1 MSAYIATRRV
11 ATTTASSSAT
21 WIRNRNAVRHDAK
34 RQLGPISHIL
44 FLSGVVCLIGLL
56 ALTQS
61 AKVVKYDLNI
71 ATASTEIS
79 NLEAQRDAL
88 VVENAKITAA
98 AADERTN
105 TVASSMVE
113 ANRNAEYVSE

>member
-1 MSAYIATRRV
+1 MSAYIATRRLN
-11 ATTTASSSAT
+11 TTASSSAT
-21 WIRNRNAVRHDAK
+21 WVRNRNAVRHDAK

-44 FLSGVVCLIGLL
+44 FLASVVCLIGLL

-71 ATASTEIS
+71 ANASTEIS
-79 NLEAQRDAL
+79 NLEAERDAL
-88 VVENAKITAA
+88 AVENAKITAA

-105 TVASSMVE
+105 TVASTMVD
-113 ANRNAEYVSE
+113 ANSNAEFVSE